1 MKPVYSLLVALP
13 LVLTTAPA
21 CAMQESDQP
30 AEEGAAET
38 AEESAEGSAEDQAN
52 TLYALGLALAQ
63 GLAQFDLTEEE
74 LDTVQEGIADGV
86 LGNDPRVDVQE
97 YMMQIQQLAQER
109 TQAAA
114 HAERTAG
121 GELLEQ
127 AAGEE
132 GAVKTESGMV
142 YQVLEEG
149 TGESPQATDTVQ
161 VHYRGTLRDGE
172 VFDSSYER
180 GQPATFAL
188 NQVVPCWTEG
198 LQHMKEGGKAK
209 LVCPPDLAYGDRQQ
223 GPIPAGSTLVF
234 EVELLDVVEQESG
247 EAPPA
252 AEPPAEEPPSEPPP
266 AEG

>member
-13 LVLTTAPA
+13 LVLATAPA
-21 CAMQESDQP
+21 CAMQESDQA

-38 AEESAEGSAEDQAN
+38 TEGGAETQEN

-109 TQAAA
+109 AQAVAE
-114 HAERTAG
+114 AERAAG

-127 AAGEE
+127 AAAEE
-132 GAVKTESGMV
+132 GAVKTASGMV
-142 YQVLEEG
+142 YQILEEG
-149 TGESPQATDTVQ
+149 TGESPEATDTVQ

-188 NQVVPCWTEG
+188 NQVVACWTEG

-209 LVCPPDLAYGDRQQ
+209 LICPPDLAYGDRGQ
-223 GPIPAGSTLVF
+223 GPIPAGSTLIF
-234 EVELLDVVEQESG
+234 EVELLDVVEQAAPAE
-247 EAPPA
+247 PPA

>member
-21 CAMQESDQP
+21 CGMQESDQP
-30 AEEGAAET
+30 AEEGAAE
-38 AEESAEGSAEDQAN
+38 GSADDQGN

-63 GLAQFDLTEEE
+63 GLAQFDLSEEE

-86 LGNDPRVDVQE
+86 LGNDPRVDMQE
-97 YMMQIQQLAQER
+97 YMPRIQQLAQER
-109 TQAAA
+109 AEAVA
-114 HAERTAG
+114 VAEREAG
-121 GELLEQ
+121 IGFLEQ
-127 AAGEE
+127 AAAEE

-142 YQVLEEG
+142 YRILEEG
-149 TGESPQATDTVQ
+149 SGESPTATDQVQ

-180 GQPATFAL
+180 GQPATFGL
-188 NQVVPCWTEG
+188 NQVIPCWTEG
-198 LQHMKEGGKAK
+198 LQHVKEGGKAK
-209 LVCPPDLAYGDRQQ
+209 LVCPPDLAYGDQQQ
-223 GPIPAGSTLVF
+223 GPIPAGSTLIF
-234 EVELLDVVEQESG
+234 EVELLDVVEQETG
-247 EAPPA
+247 ETPPP

>member
-21 CAMQESDQP
+21 CAMQESDQA

-38 AEESAEGSAEDQAN
+38 AEGSAEDQQD

-86 LGNDPRVDVQE
+86 LGNDPRVNVQE

-109 TQAAA
+109 AQAAA
-114 HAERTAG
+114 RAERTAG
-121 GELLEQ
+121 GELVEQ

-142 YQVLEEG
+142 YQALEEG

-180 GQPATFAL
+180 GQPATFGL
-188 NQVVPCWTEG
+188 NQVISCWTEG

-209 LVCPPDLAYGDRQQ
+209 LVCPPDLAYGDQ
-223 GPIPAGSTLVF
+223 GRPGIPPGATLVF
-234 EVELLDVVEQESG
+234 EVELLDVVEQETG
-247 EAPPA
+247 ET
-252 AEPPAEEPPSEPPP
+252 AEPPAEEPP

>member
-21 CAMQESDQP
+21 CAMQESDQA
-30 AEEGAAET
+30 AEEGT
-38 AEESAEGSAEDQAN
+38 AEPAEGSAEAEDN

-63 GLAQFDLTEEE
+63 GLAQFNLTEEE

-86 LGNDPRVDVQE
+86 LGHDPRVNVQE
-97 YMMQIQQLAQER
+97 YMMQIQQLAQARAQAVADAER
-109 TQAAA
+109 AAGGDFLAQAAA
-114 HAERTAG
+114 
-121 GELLEQ
+121 
-127 AAGEE
+127 EE

-142 YQVLEEG
+142 YQILEEG
-149 TGESPQATDTVQ
+149 TGESPEATDTVQ

-180 GQPATFAL
+180 GQPATFGL
-188 NQVVPCWTEG
+188 NQVIACWTEG

-209 LVCPPDLAYGDRQQ
+209 LVCPPDLAYGDRAQ

-234 EVELLDVVEQESG
+234 EVELLDVVEQEAPA
-247 EAPPA
+247 EPPA

-266 AEG
+266 AGG

>member
-30 AEEGAAET
+30 ADEAT
-38 AEESAEGSAEDQAN
+38 AEPAEGSAEAEEN

-63 GLAQFDLTEEE
+63 GLTQFNLTEEE

-86 LGNDPRVDVQE
+86 LGNDPRVNVQE

-109 TQAAA
+109 AQAAA
-114 HAERTAG
+114 EAERAAG

-127 AAGEE
+127 AAAEE

-149 TGESPQATDTVQ
+149 TGESPEATDTVQ

-180 GQPATFAL
+180 GQPATFGL
-188 NQVVPCWTEG
+188 NQVIACWTEG

-234 EVELLDVVEQESG
+234 EVELLDVVGDENG
-247 EAPPA
+247 
-252 AEPPAEEPPSEPPP
+252 EPPAEEPPSEPPP